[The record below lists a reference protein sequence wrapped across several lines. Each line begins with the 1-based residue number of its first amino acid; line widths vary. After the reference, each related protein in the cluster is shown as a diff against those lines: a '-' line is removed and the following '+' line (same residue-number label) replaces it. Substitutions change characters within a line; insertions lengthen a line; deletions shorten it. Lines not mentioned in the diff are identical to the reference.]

1 MVSLS
6 SGAAGTEERMALKFD
21 VLLTAT
27 EGFPSADAKSAQEI
41 LDFRLNQS
49 FVFTVN
55 GKSVSPPLEGYNE
68 ERKQYSAEA
77 FLPVAER
84 LQTEMR
90 SYVSIVLTD
99 VDVFAKFTN
108 YVFGLADM
116 VHRVAVVSSH
126 RIHPSF
132 WGMNETREIF
142 EEQWG
147 KVVTHEFGHTL
158 GMLHCENWDC
168 VMKYS
173 NSPTELHRKGKDFCS
188 KCARELEQITENMK
202 R

>member
-1 MVSLS
+1 MFSLS
-6 SGAAGTEERMALKFD
+6 ILIVETEERLAMNHD
-21 VLLTAT
+21 VLMTAT
-27 EGFPSADAKSAQEI
+27 EGLPSTESEFARELLGSK
-41 LDFRLNQS
+41 LNHR
-49 FVFTVN
+49 FVFRVN
-55 GKSVSPPLEGYNE
+55 VKSVSPPLESYVE

-77 FLPVAER
+77 FLPLAER
-84 LQTEMR
+84 LQTEAG
-90 SYVSIVLTD
+90 SFVSMVLTD

-132 WGMNETREIF
+132 WGMKETKEFF

-168 VMKYS
+168 VMRYS
-173 NSPTELHRKGKDFCS
+173 NSPAELHRKGKDFCG
-188 KCARELEQITENMK
+188 KCMGELK
-202 R
+202 RIIEKME

>member
-1 MVSLS
+1 
-6 SGAAGTEERMALKFD
+6 MAIKYD

-27 EGFPSADAKSAQEI
+27 ENLPSDDAKSAKEI
-41 LDFRLNQS
+41 LDSKLDRGFAFR
-49 FVFTVN
+49 VN
-55 GKSVSPPLEGYNE
+55 SKLISPPLDSYNE
-68 ERKQYSAEA
+68 ERKQYAAED
-77 FLPVAER
+77 FLPLADR
-84 LQTEMR
+84 LQSEMR
-90 SYVSIVLTD
+90 SFASIVLTD
-99 VDVFAKFTN
+99 VDVYARFTN

-132 WGMNETREIF
+132 WGMKETRETF

-158 GMLHCENWDC
+158 GMQHCEDWDC

-173 NSPTELHRKGKDFCS
+173 NSPEELNRKGKDFCG
-188 KCARELEQITENMK
+188 KCARDLEQITTKMEK
-202 R
+202 GILK